1 MMCMVAF
8 GGPQQ
13 LEPDEVAARDDVQ
26 FQQSLEAVLDNNE
39 SAARVKRRDDWIHHH
54 RLARKQPRL
63 DAIREPE
70 RGQLLCWRTH
80 DRGRDGDRIGQH
92 LLLLARP
99 VTTLRRRRRGANG
112 SNKNSQQK
120 TRRAHR

>member
-39 SAARVKRRDDWIHHH
+39 SAGRVEALKHAAVQAELELWWELACDEAEHMGDD
-54 RLARKQPRL
+54 A
-63 DAIREPE
+63 
-70 RGQLLCWRTH
+70 
-80 DRGRDGDRIGQH
+80 
-92 LLLLARP
+92 
-99 VTTLRRRRRGANG
+99 
-112 SNKNSQQK
+112 
-120 TRRAHR
+120 